1 MHFLAV
7 LACSFLAL
15 SAASEWG
22 YPDLDNNQDEPFPKW
37 GGLCDTGRKQSPI
50 NLHVKGAL
58 KGEFTPLKFENYDE
72 HQGALQMVNNGH
84 SIQLSGFAHDLT
96 LSGGGL
102 ANDFVVEQIHMH
114 WWSEHTINDIRYPLE
129 VHIVHRNKI
138 YPNIT
143 MAANFKDGITVIGVL
158 YHVSNTPND
167 AIGSII
173 KSLDNVK
180 SYAQMN
186 VPTHV
191 ADSLAVDDL
200 VPSVDT
206 YFTYAGS
213 LTTPTCA
220 EAVTW
225 IVLTNTFPVTLDQV
239 NQFKEIEY
247 KQDKQ
252 LHNNY
257 RELQSENN
265 RALVLV
271 QQQQQQRDSAGR
283 LSAQGLGLIV
293 LLGVAVRQLQ
303 L

>member
-1 MHFLAV
+1 MHFLAAI
-7 LACSFLAL
+7 ACCLLAL

-22 YPDLDNNQDEPFPKW
+22 YPDLDNNQDEAFPKW
-37 GGLCDTGRKQSPI
+37 GGLCDNGKKQSPI

-58 KGEFTPLKFENYDE
+58 KGEFSALKFDNYDE
-72 HQGALQMVNNGH
+72 EQGSLQMVNNGH

-102 ANDFVVEQIHMH
+102 VSDYVVEQIHMH

-138 YPNIT
+138 YPNMS
-143 MAANFKDGITVIGVL
+143 MAANFKDGITVLGVL
-158 YHVSNTPND
+158 YHVSNTPNE
-167 AIGSII
+167 AIDSII
-173 KSLDNVK
+173 KSLDSVK
-180 SYAQMN
+180 SYERINIPAN
-186 VPTHV
+186 IE
-191 ADSLAVDDL
+191 DSLAVDDL

-247 KQDKQ
+247 EKDKQ

-265 RALVLV
+265 RAVVLV
-271 QQQQQQRDSAGR
+271 VQQERGSAGQ
-283 LSAQGLGLIV
+283 LSTLGMGLTLLLGL
-293 LLGVAVRQLQ
+293 AVHKFQL
-303 L
+303 